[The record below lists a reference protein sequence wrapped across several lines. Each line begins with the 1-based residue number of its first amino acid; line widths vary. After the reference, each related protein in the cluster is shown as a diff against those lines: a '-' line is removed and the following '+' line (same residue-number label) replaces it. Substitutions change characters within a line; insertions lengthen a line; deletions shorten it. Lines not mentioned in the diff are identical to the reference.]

1 MRIKQKR
8 FLRNSDTPS
17 VYHGSVCQSRIF
29 SLAAAFVDLWAIDLE
44 SGFKLV
50 ATAMTS
56 ASYRPDAAGRTRRRV
71 CDLSTRRCAGGLRA
85 RGQHASQPRQR
96 RRRRFSDKRDRQA
109 ARIGDE
115 GALVGG
121 DLVGIGPNKA
131 ARRAKGVVQLAVRS
145 Q

>member
-56 ASYRPDAAGRTRRRV
+56 ASYRPTPPAARAARLRPLYTPMRRRLTCAANTLV
-71 CDLSTRRCAGGLRA
+71 NPASAADVGSATSVIVRLLALATRV
-85 RGQHASQPRQR
+85 PW
-96 RRRRFSDKRDRQA
+96 
-109 ARIGDE
+109 
-115 GALVGG
+115 
-121 DLVGIGPNKA
+121 
-131 ARRAKGVVQLAVRS
+131 
-145 Q
+145 